1 MYNEEGGVWWIGYG
15 ALAVYPELPLPGFV
29 TWVVYVSYQKLN
41 QAIVGDERYYIAIAH
56 TMAEVIAKTA
66 VPEVPPAVK
75 EDDRDKGIA
84 RIKKEYDD
92 RFNSS

>member
-1 MYNEEGGVWWIGYG
+1 MVRWQFTLNYPFQ
-15 ALAVYPELPLPGFV
+15 ALARGVI
-29 TWVVYVSYQKLN
+29 YVSHQKLN
-41 QAIVGDERYYIAIAH
+41 QAIVGDERYYIAIAY

-84 RIKKEYDD
+84 RIKKEYDHT
-92 RFNSS
+92 FNSS